1 VQRPPRFRWVLADRD
16 NVRPN
21 LATWAETFAHRIVRQ
36 WWLSVLLVIDHPP
49 LYRDY
54 RRRFGV
60 SLHTFRRDKRT
71 IRLTVWYIYAVLHGQ
86 WRTCD
91 YIERLSLE

>member
-1 VQRPPRFRWVLADRD
+1 VQRPLRFKWILVDRD
-16 NVRPN
+16 GDRPS
-21 LATWAETFAHRIVRQ
+21 LAAWAEAGTHRFVRR

-60 SLHTFRRDKRT
+60 SLHTFRRDKRQ
-71 IRLTVWYIYAVLHGQ
+71 IRLTVWSIYAFLHGQ

-91 YIERLSLE
+91 YIERLSHE